1 MKERIIGGY
10 DNFVLP
16 FMIGIVFLIVY
27 LLIGL
32 IRIIIHIPPQDRK
45 KYLLS
50 LVTPRII
57 LKNIKDI
64 ICDCLIHV
72 KIYKRKPL
80 LGYMHA
86 SIAFGWFMLI
96 VIGHIEVALYAPERN
111 GVLYYPVFFRYFVMQ
126 EGMLRLKVHFSSF

>member
-45 KYLLS
+45 NICSLL
-50 LVTPRII
+50 
-57 LKNIKDI
+57 
-64 ICDCLIHV
+64 
-72 KIYKRKPL
+72 
-80 LGYMHA
+80 
-86 SIAFGWFMLI
+86 
-96 VIGHIEVALYAPERN
+96 
-111 GVLYYPVFFRYFVMQ
+111 
-126 EGMLRLKVHFSSF
+126 

>member
-64 ICDCLIHV
+64 IKIMNELKFFDLID
-72 KIYKRKPL
+72 
-80 LGYMHA
+80 M
-86 SIAFGWFMLI
+86 
-96 VIGHIEVALYAPERN
+96 
-111 GVLYYPVFFRYFVMQ
+111 
-126 EGMLRLKVHFSSF
+126 